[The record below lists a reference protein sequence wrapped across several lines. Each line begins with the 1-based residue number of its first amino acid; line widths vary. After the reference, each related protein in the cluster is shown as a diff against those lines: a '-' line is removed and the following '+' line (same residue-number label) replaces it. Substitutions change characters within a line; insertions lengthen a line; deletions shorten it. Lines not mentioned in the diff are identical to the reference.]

1 MAEADLDVSFMPSVM
16 PSEGKI
22 TSEGL
27 EVKCAGIKNDNVDDS
42 SNIRWQSQ
50 DFPIK

>member
-1 MAEADLDVSFMPSVM
+1 MADADLDVSFMPSVM

-27 EVKCAGIKNDNVDDS
+27 EVKCAESKTIMLM
-42 SNIRWQSQ
+42 IRQ
-50 DFPIK
+50 I